1 MSTDKI
7 KIEELHALA
16 DGELTPGQRD
26 RVLAALEHDPE
37 SQSILSD
44 IRHTKELLKHAYP
57 LKSLQPQHRQNLFLR
72 FGQIA
77 AILLIML
84 TGFGL
89 GWQSAMKS
97 PSNDESV
104 ASLNSILPDAKHPH
118 KTIIYLGHG
127 DHTKF
132 RAALDKA
139 QDLLSLGTGDDTEIF
154 VVASAGGIDLM
165 RKQTSPYQAE
175 MVNLMNANK
184 ALRFVACN
192 NTIYRFQQEGKP
204 VDLIEGTDV
213 APSAVEFVVRHLRQG
228 WNYVSI

>member
-16 DGELTPGQRD
+16 DGELPPDQRD

-37 SQSILSD
+37 SRAILND
-44 IRHTKELLKHAYP
+44 IRHTKELVRHAYP
-57 LKSLQPQHRQNLFLR
+57 LGSHQPQHQPNLFLR
-72 FGQIA
+72 FGQVA
-77 AILLIML
+77 AILLVML
-84 TGFGL
+84 TGFGI
-89 GWQSAMKS
+89 GWQSAMKTAS
-97 PSNDESV
+97 TDEPV
-104 ASLNSILPDAKHPH
+104 AGRNSTLPGARQPYKS
-118 KTIIYLGHG
+118 IIYLGHS
-127 DHTKF
+127 DHAKF

-139 QDLLSLGTGDDTEIF
+139 HDLLSQGSGDDTEVY

-175 MVNLMNANK
+175 MIKLMSANR

-204 VDLIEGTDV
+204 VDLVEGTDV